1 LQALWAYYTAV
12 NITGSSYFSSAI
24 ALRLKKLNT
33 YFDLI
38 LMVPYVSFYT
48 IATALHSCF
57 CLNWFKSQWKHYSQ
71 WYSKAEKSIWKVFKQ
86 YVNDNVDLE
95 ESESSQFEPP
105 SRQKV
110 PGGGTGNDPFSCTMA
125 VDLHFLTNAKNRRV
139 KWVSQVDKYFNALL
153 TDYTNRS
160 NNDLGLI
167 MGPNQRG
174 KGKLML

>member
-1 LQALWAYYTAV
+1 
-12 NITGSSYFSSAI
+12 
-24 ALRLKKLNT
+24 
-33 YFDLI
+33 
-38 LMVPYVSFYT
+38 
-48 IATALHSCF
+48 
-57 CLNWFKSQWKHYSQ
+57 
-71 WYSKAEKSIWKVFKQ
+71 
-86 YVNDNVDLE
+86 VDLE

-110 PGGGTGNDPFSCTMA
+110 SGGGTGNDPFSCTMA
-125 VDLHFLTNAKNRRV
+125 VDLHFLTNTKNRRV

-160 NNDLGLI
+160 NNDLELI